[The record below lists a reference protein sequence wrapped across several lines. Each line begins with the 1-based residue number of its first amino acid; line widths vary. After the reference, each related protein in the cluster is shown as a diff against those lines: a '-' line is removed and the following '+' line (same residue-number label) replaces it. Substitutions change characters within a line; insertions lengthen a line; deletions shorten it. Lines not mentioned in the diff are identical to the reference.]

1 MNPDVRR
8 HVLTWLILIALSIL
22 SFAASDPSRSR
33 AAAAIILTVAAIKAN
48 ILAWQFMELRHAH
61 LIWKAVLLFM
71 IAGVPAAV
79 LWLR

>member
-33 AAAAIILTVAAIKAN
+33 ATAAIILTVAAIKAS